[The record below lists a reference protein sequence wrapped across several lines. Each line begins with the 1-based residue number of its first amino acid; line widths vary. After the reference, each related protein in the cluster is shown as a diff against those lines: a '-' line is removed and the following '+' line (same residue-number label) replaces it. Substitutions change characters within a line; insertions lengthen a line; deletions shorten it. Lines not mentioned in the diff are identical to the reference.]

1 MGSAWLSVGRMFG
14 NFRIPALLV
23 LALLPVMAVA
33 EARAGLFNP
42 FIGKLENGMRVVVIE
57 DHRAPVVTHMVWYGI
72 GGADEAPGEAGLA
85 HYLEHLMFKGTKRFP
100 AGVFSRVVAEN
111 GGQENA
117 FTTHDY
123 TAYFQN
129 IAADK
134 LPLVM
139 EMEADRMSN
148 LVLSDEDAE
157 TEKQVVIEERRL
169 RTDSQPY
176 GQFREQMQAV
186 QYLAYPYRIPVIGWQ
201 HEIEALNK
209 DKALA
214 FYRKYYAPN
223 NATLIVAGDVRP
235 EEVMRLARK
244 YYGVIAARPLP
255 ARLRPQEPPQR
266 AARRVEFSDPRL
278 SVPSWQRG
286 YIAPSA
292 LYGETRFALPLVV
305 LAEVLGG
312 GTTSRLYRELVVKK
326 GIAAYAGASYDENR
340 KGPSLFHVYAR
351 PRGKAGIGDI
361 ERAMDDIIRDILENG
376 VSEAEVKRAR
386 DSLAANAI
394 YARDSLAAAAR
405 SFGEGLAI
413 GLSVD
418 DIDNWPARI
427 RAVTAAQVN
436 EAARAVLRAEGSVTG
451 IARPA
456 PKS

>member
-1 MGSAWLSVGRMFG
+1 MRFSSISAAAATL
-14 NFRIPALLV
+14 RILALILV
-23 LALLPVMAVA
+23 LLPVMAA
-33 EARAGLFNP
+33 TDARAGLFNP
-42 FIGKLENGMRVVVIE
+42 FVGRLDNGMRVVVIE

-72 GGADEAPGEAGLA
+72 GAADETPGEAGLA

-100 AGVFSRVVAEN
+100 EGAFSRIVAEN

-139 EMEADRMSN
+139 EMEADRMTN
-148 LVLSDEDAE
+148 LVLTEKGAE

-176 GQFREQMQAV
+176 GQFREQVQAA

-209 DKALA
+209 DKAIA

-223 NATLIVAGDVRP
+223 NATLIVAGDVKP
-235 EEVMRLARK
+235 EQVMVLARK
-244 YYGVIAARPLP
+244 YYGVIPARPLS
-255 ARLRPQEPPQR
+255 ARTRPQEPPQR
-266 AARRVEFSDPRL
+266 AARRVEFADPRL
-278 SVPSWQRG
+278 SVPAWQRG
-286 YIAPSA
+286 YLAPSA
-292 LYGETRFALPLVV
+292 LYGQTRFALPLVV

-312 GTTSRLYRELVVKK
+312 GTTSRLYRELVVRQ
-326 GIAAYAGASYDENR
+326 GIAAYAGAAYDENR
-340 KGPSLFHVYAR
+340 KGPSVFHFYAR
-351 PRGKAGIGDI
+351 PRGKAGISDV
-361 ERAMDDIIRDILENG
+361 EDAMDAVIRDVLENG
-376 VSEAEVKRAR
+376 VTEAEVKRAR
-386 DSLAANAI
+386 DSLAANAV

-413 GLSVD
+413 GLSVA

-427 RAVTAAQVN
+427 RAVTAAEVN
-436 EAARAVLRAEGSVTG
+436 EAVRAILRPERSVTG